1 MENNKKW
8 NLRNIAA
15 IAVTVAFFAFQMY
28 IALIKQFPP
37 MLQSPLH
44 LIFALT
50 LVYVYFPADY
60 NYRKKI
66 RKAAEAA
73 GTAPDPA
80 VMKKRAWTNWLDL
93 PAFVGIGYML
103 WYVLTQNE
111 RLTDFV
117 IGISDVYIM
126 DYIGM
131 VVTILLLLMAVY
143 RTLGLT
149 LAVFIT
155 VFIVYAWV
163 SPYLP
168 GIFYTKPK
176 SSMLKF
182 LNQFTAGMTMTESCL
197 LYTSDAADE
206 L

>member
-28 IALIKQFPP
+28 LALIKQFPP

-131 VVTILLLLMAVY
+131 VVTILQPA
-143 RTLGLT
+143 
-149 LAVFIT
+149 
-155 VFIVYAWV
+155 
-163 SPYLP
+163 
-168 GIFYTKPK
+168 
-176 SSMLKF
+176 
-182 LNQFTAGMTMTESCL
+182 
-197 LYTSDAADE
+197 
-206 L
+206 